1 MIDTL
6 PQQKALP
13 HSEESERAVLG
24 GVMLDPSVL
33 PTISGRLRAEDFYG
47 ERHQILYQA
56 MLDLQEE
63 EVEIDLRTLQAKL
76 EQRGQL
82 EMIGGLAYLTGLDLD
97 LPDIGRIDAYVEIV
111 KERSI
116 RRRLIQTG
124 GEIIRNCLDGGLPA
138 AEALGRAE
146 QSILS
151 LGEEAIQRGFT
162 QLSHVLHTTLEELE
176 ERPGSMLTGVP
187 SGFIDFDRISQG
199 LNRGNLIIIAG
210 RPGMG
215 KTSFALNVAQHVSIR
230 ERKGVGVFS
239 LEMSQQELA
248 LRILCSEA
256 DISFSRLRS
265 NRVSQKEWTRIIQT
279 VRTIG
284 DAPLFIDDSPNPT
297 LLEVAS
303 KSRRLKAER
312 GLALV
317 VLDYLQLMQAGGRY
331 ENRNLEIAAISR
343 GLKQLSKELE
353 VPVIALSQLSR
364 QPERRGSDHRPQLA
378 DLRESGCLAGDT
390 LVTLADSGAR
400 VPIREL
406 AGRSDFGIWA
416 LHPQTLKMER
426 SLVSSAFST
435 GVKPIF
441 RLTTQLGRSI
451 RATANHKFLTID
463 GWKRLDELRDGQ
475 HIALPRAVP
484 SGAEQTMIDA
494 ELALLGHLI
503 GDGCTLPRH
512 AIQYTTRE
520 EDLARTV
527 ADLAT
532 QVFGDEV
539 SPRINPERTWFQVY
553 LSSTRH
559 HTHGRRS
566 AVAEWLEG
574 LGVWGLR
581 SYEKHLPAKLFEQ
594 PEPAIGLFLRHLWS
608 TDGCIRVPRNGR
620 GYPAIYYATSSPE
633 LARDVQSLLA
643 RVGLRGRLEA
653 HPQIG
658 KGRDQYHV
666 KISGR
671 SQVLRFAEAVGTV
684 GAYKALCLEEALTY
698 LSDRP
703 ENTNRD
709 VIPRDVWD
717 LHIRPAMKEN
727 GVTHR
732 RLHAEIGTAYA
743 GLTIFKQ
750 NLSRERALRVAL
762 AAGAEALRILAE
774 SDIYWDQ
781 IASIQEDGAEE
792 VFDLTVP
799 GPHNFVADELFVHN
813 SIEQDAD
820 MVAFIYRDEVYNPK
834 DENKGLAELII
845 AKHRNGE
852 TGTVELVFLGETTS
866 FRNLDRHG
874 MQGMEPGGAPF

>member
-1 MIDTL
+1 
-6 PQQKALP
+6 
-13 HSEESERAVLG
+13 
-24 GVMLDPSVL
+24 
-33 PTISGRLRAEDFYG
+33 
-47 ERHQILYQA
+47 
-56 MLDLQEE
+56 
-63 EVEIDLRTLQAKL
+63 
-76 EQRGQL
+76 
-82 EMIGGLAYLTGLDLD
+82 
-97 LPDIGRIDAYVEIV
+97 
-111 KERSI
+111 
-116 RRRLIQTG
+116 
-124 GEIIRNCLDGGLPA
+124 
-138 AEALGRAE
+138 
-146 QSILS
+146 
-151 LGEEAIQRGFT
+151 
-162 QLSHVLHTTLEELE
+162 
-176 ERPGSMLTGVP
+176 
-187 SGFIDFDRISQG
+187 
-199 LNRGNLIIIAG
+199 
-210 RPGMG
+210 
-215 KTSFALNVAQHVSIR
+215 
-230 ERKGVGVFS
+230 
-239 LEMSQQELA
+239 
-248 LRILCSEA
+248 
-256 DISFSRLRS
+256 
-265 NRVSQKEWTRIIQT
+265 
-279 VRTIG
+279 
-284 DAPLFIDDSPNPT
+284 
-297 LLEVAS
+297 
-303 KSRRLKAER
+303 LKAER
-312 GLALV
+312 GLDLV
-317 VLDYLQLMQAGGRY
+317 ILDYLQLMQAGGRY

-390 LVTLADSGAR
+390 LVALADSGAR

-406 AGRSDFGIWA
+406 AGRSGFGIWA

-426 SLVSSAFST
+426 SLVSRAFST
-435 GVKPIF
+435 GVKPVF
-441 RLTTQLGRSI
+441 RLTTQLGRSL

-463 GWKRLDELRDGQ
+463 GWRRLDELRDGQ
-475 HIALPRAVP
+475 HVALPRAVP
-484 SGAEQTMIDA
+484 SGAEQTMTDA

-566 AVAEWLEG
+566 AVTEWLES

-581 SYEKHLPAKLFEQ
+581 SYEKRLPAKLFEQ
-594 PEPAIGLFLRHLWS
+594 PEPAIGRFLRHLWS

-643 RVGLRGRLEA
+643 RVGLRGRLEV
-653 HPQIG
+653 HPQTG

-684 GAYKALCLEEALTY
+684 GAYKASCLEEALAY
-698 LSDRP
+698 ISARP

-709 VIPRDVWD
+709 VIPREVWD
-717 LHIRPAMKEN
+717 LHVRPALREN
-727 GVTHR
+727 GITHR

-762 AAGAEALRILAE
+762 AAGAEALRVLAE

-781 IASIQEDGAEE
+781 VASIQEDGTEE

-799 GPHNFVADELFVHN
+799 GPHNFVAGDLFVHN

-874 MQGMEPGGAPF
+874 MEPSGAPF

>member
-1 MIDTL
+1 MIDVL
-6 PQQKALP
+6 PQQQKALP

-33 PTISGRLRAEDFYG
+33 PTISGRLRAEDFYS
-47 ERHQILYQA
+47 ERHQLLYQA
-56 MLDLQEE
+56 MLDLREE
-63 EVEIDLRTLQAKL
+63 QVETDLRTLQARL

-97 LPDIGRIDAYVEIV
+97 LPDIGRIDTYVEII
-111 KERSI
+111 KERSV
-116 RRRLIQTG
+116 RRRLIQMS
-124 GEIIRNCLDGGLPA
+124 GEIIRNCLDGGLVA
-138 AEALGRAE
+138 QEALGRAE
-146 QSILS
+146 QAILG
-151 LGEEAIQRGFT
+151 LGEEAIQRGFA

-176 ERPGSMLTGVP
+176 ERPGTMLTGVP
-187 SGFIDFDRISQG
+187 SGFTDFDRISQG

-215 KTSFALNVAQHVSIR
+215 KTSFALNVAQHVSVR
-230 ERKGVGVFS
+230 ERKTVGIFS

-284 DAPLFIDDSPNPT
+284 DAPLYIDDSPNPT

-312 GLALV
+312 GLSLV

-343 GLKQLSKELE
+343 GMKQLAKELE
-353 VPVIALSQLSR
+353 IPVIALSQLSR

-378 DLRESGCLAGDT
+378 DLRESGCLTGDT
-390 LVTLADSGAR
+390 LVTLADFGTR
-400 VPIREL
+400 VPIQEL
-406 AGRSDFGIWA
+406 SGKDGFAVWA
-416 LHPQTLKMER
+416 LNHETLKIER
-426 SLVSSAFST
+426 AVVSRAFST
-435 GVKPIF
+435 GQKPVY
-441 RLTTQLGRSI
+441 RLTTRLGRTL
-451 RATANHKFLTID
+451 RATANHKFLTIE
-463 GWKRLDELRDGQ
+463 GWRRLDELRMGQ
-475 HIALPRAVP
+475 HLALPRQVP
-484 SGAEQTMIDA
+484 TMAEQTMADG
-494 ELALLGHLI
+494 ELALLAHLI

-527 ADLAT
+527 ADLAS
-532 QVFGDEV
+532 QVFGSEV
-539 SPRINPERTWFQVY
+539 EPRIQRERTWFQVY
-553 LSSTRH
+553 LASTRH

-566 AVAEWLEG
+566 AITEWLEG
-574 LGVWGLR
+574 LGAWGLR
-581 SYEKHLPAKLFEQ
+581 SWEKLLPEKVFQQ
-594 PEPAIGLFLRHLWS
+594 PDAAVGRFLRHLWA
-608 TDGCIRVPRNGR
+608 TDGCIRVPTNGR
-620 GYPAIYYATSSPE
+620 GYPAVYYATSSRR
-633 LARDVQSLLA
+633 LAVDVQSLL
-643 RVGLRGRLEA
+643 LRLGIHARLET
-653 HPQIG
+653 HPQKG
-658 KGRDQYHV
+658 KGRDQHHV
-666 KISGR
+666 KVSGR
-671 SQVLRFAEAVGTV
+671 SQILRFADAVGTV
-684 GAYKALCLEEALTY
+684 GAYKTSCLEEALAY
-698 LSDRP
+698 LASRP

-709 VIPRDVWD
+709 VIPREVWD
-717 LHIRPAMKEN
+717 LHVRPAMQRN

-732 RLHAEIGTAYA
+732 RLHTEIETAYA
-743 GLTIFKQ
+743 GMTIFKQ

-762 AAGAEALRILAE
+762 AVGAEALRALAQ

-781 IASIQEDGAEE
+781 IVSIEEDGVEE

-799 GPHNFVADELFVHN
+799 GPHNFVADDLFVHN

-820 MVAFIYRDEVYNPK
+820 MVAFIYRDEVYNQTE
-834 DENKGLAELII
+834 ENKGLAELII

-852 TGTVELVFLGETTS
+852 TGTVDLVFLGETTS

-874 MQGMEPGGAPF
+874 IESSPAPF

>member
-24 GVMLDPSVL
+24 GVLLDPTIL

-47 ERHQILYQA
+47 ERHQVLYQA

-63 EVEIDLRTLQAKL
+63 QVEIDLRTLQAKL
-76 EQRGQL
+76 EQRGQI
-82 EMIGGLAYLTGLDLD
+82 EMTGGLAYLTGLDLD

-111 KERSI
+111 KERSV
-116 RRRLIQTG
+116 RRRLIHTG
-124 GEIIRNCLDGGLPA
+124 GEIIRNCLDGGLQA

-146 QSILS
+146 QAILS
-151 LGEEAIQRGFT
+151 LGEEAIQRGFA

-176 ERPGSMLTGVP
+176 ERPGTMLTGVP
-187 SGFIDFDRISQG
+187 SGFMDFDRISQG

-215 KTSFALNVAQHVSIR
+215 KTSFALNVAQHVAIR

-279 VRTIG
+279 VRAIG
-284 DAPLFIDDSPNPT
+284 DAPLFIDDSPNPS

-312 GLALV
+312 GLSLV
-317 VLDYLQLMQAGGRY
+317 ILDYLQLMQAGGKY

-343 GLKQLSKELE
+343 GMKQLAKELE

-378 DLRESGCLAGDT
+378 DLRESGCLAGST
-390 LVTLADSGAR
+390 LVTLADSGTR
-400 VPIREL
+400 VPIRDL
-406 AGRSDFGIWA
+406 AGRSDFAVWA
-416 LHPQTLKMER
+416 LHPESLKMEKAQ
-426 SLVSSAFST
+426 VSRAFST
-435 GVKPIF
+435 GTQPVF
-441 RLTTQLGRSI
+441 QLTTQLGRSI

-463 GWKRLDELRDGQ
+463 GWKRLDELKDGL
-475 HIALPRAVP
+475 HIALPRQVP
-484 SGAEQTMIDA
+484 SGVEQTMSDA
-494 ELALLGHLI
+494 EVALLGHLI

-512 AIQYTTRE
+512 TIQYTTRE
-520 EDLARTV
+520 
-527 ADLAT
+527 ADLAQIVVELAI

-539 SPRINPERTWFQVY
+539 SPRINPERSWFQVY
-553 LSSTRH
+553 LASTRH

-566 AVAEWLEG
+566 AVAEWLDG

-581 SYEKHLPAKLFEQ
+581 SHEKRLPARLFEQ
-594 PEPAIGLFLRHLWS
+594 PEDVIGRFLRHLWS
-608 TDGCIRVPRNGR
+608 TDGCIRVPKDGR
-620 GYPAIYYATSSPE
+620 GYPAIYYASSSPE
-633 LARDVQSLLA
+633 LARDVQALLA
-643 RVGLRGRLEA
+643 RVGVRARLKS
-653 HPQIG
+653 HSQKG

-666 KISGR
+666 TVSGR
-671 SQVLRFAEAVGTV
+671 SQVLLFAKVVGSV
-684 GAYKALCLEEALTY
+684 GAYKTASLEEALAYVAT
-698 LSDRP
+698 RP

-709 VIPRDVWD
+709 VIPRNVWD
-717 LHIRPAMKEN
+717 LHVRPAMKEN

-732 RLHAEIGTAYA
+732 RLHTEIGTAYA

-750 NLSRERALRVAL
+750 NLSRERALRVAV
-762 AAGAEALRILAE
+762 AAQAEALRILAE

-781 IASIQEDGAEE
+781 VASIQEGGVEE
-792 VFDLTVP
+792 VFDLSVP
-799 GPHNFVADELFVHN
+799 GPHNFVAGDLYVHN

-820 MVAFIYRDEVYNPK
+820 MVAFIYRDEVYTPT

-852 TGTVELVFLGETTS
+852 TGTVDLVFLGETTS

-874 MQGMEPGGAPF
+874 TEPSGAPF